1 MHRAVLLHV
10 AIGGWLVAASERALL
25 LVGPPPV
32 RSNLP
37 PLYIVGGV
45 GIRQGSETEGLVS
58 SCMSAASVL
67 IVAGGAATYQGGSL
81 PSIRKLVPMSTM
93 RPSGALFLNKLQNKL
108 HSG

>member
-93 RPSGALFLNKLQNKL
+93 RPSGLSFELQNIL

>member
-93 RPSGALFLNKLQNKL
+93 RPSGLSFSELQNIL